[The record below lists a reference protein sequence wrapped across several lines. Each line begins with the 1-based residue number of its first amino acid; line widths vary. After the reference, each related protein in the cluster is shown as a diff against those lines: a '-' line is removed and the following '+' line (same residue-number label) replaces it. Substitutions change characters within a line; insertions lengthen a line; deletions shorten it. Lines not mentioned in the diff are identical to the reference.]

1 MMFACELKVKTTG
14 LSFLGKYV
22 ANGQETSRS
31 IFFHLVIC
39 DISVSLH
46 L

>member
-31 IFFHLVIC
+31 IFSI
-39 DISVSLH
+39 
-46 L
+46 